1 MEDLQLIINALD
13 AANKK
18 GVFSLQDSG
27 SILSAINSVGDKLKR
42 LQSPVKTSKESN
54 QNEKELILDK
64 PSEEG

>member
-42 LQSPVKTSKESN
+42 LQSPVKTAKESN